1 MEALKTFFVD
11 LFSRSV
17 SELSGLHFII
27 LALITVL
34 FFVLAKCILKCIWTA
49 LKAIC
54 RGIKNLCSTKKR
66 CEKIQCPHCG
76 RSLDKCVCQCNR
88 GHGNTH
94 RLYGYYKE
102 ERMLKREARHRD
114 N

>member
-34 FFVLAKCILKCIWTA
+34 FFFLAKYILKCIWTA

-76 RSLDKCVCQCNR
+76 RPEQLSFLARAK
-88 GHGNTH
+88 
-94 RLYGYYKE
+94 KE
-102 ERMLKREARHRD
+102 GFEIPDTITDYWPALHKE
-114 N
+114 